1 MELSPIPGIRAYT
14 AVKAAPAD
22 FQLSALLDIDEIA
35 GPGHS
40 TRSGDRKKAA
50 GAEEMEADDLG
61 LAGEAADASS
71 DAPPSS
77 ISLFA

>member
-1 MELSPIPGIRAYT
+1 MELSPIPGIRAYAT
-14 AVKAAPAD
+14 VKAAPAD
-22 FQLSALLDIDEIA
+22 FQLSALLDIDQIA
-35 GPGHS
+35 RPGHS

-61 LAGEAADASS
+61 LAGDAADSVS
-71 DAPPSS
+71 DPPQSS

>member
-14 AVKAAPAD
+14 AVKAAPAG
-22 FQLSALLDIDEIA
+22 FQLSALLDIDQMA
-35 GPGHS
+35 QPGHS

-50 GAEEMEADDLG
+50 GAEEMEADDLE
-61 LAGEAADASS
+61 LAGDAADSAS
-71 DAPPSS
+71 DLPPRS

>member
-1 MELSPIPGIRAYT
+1 LSPIPGIRAYT

-35 GPGHS
+35 RPGTS
-40 TRSGDRKKAA
+40 TRSGDRKKAT
-50 GAEEMEADDLG
+50 GAEEMESDDLT
-61 LAGEAADASS
+61 LATDAGEPAS
-71 DAPPSS
+71 DTPESS

>member
-1 MELSPIPGIRAYT
+1 MELSPIPGIRTYT

-35 GPGHS
+35 RPGHS

-50 GAEEMEADDLG
+50 GAEEMEADDFE
-61 LAGEAADASS
+61 LAGDGADSLS

>member
-14 AVKAAPAD
+14 AVKAAPAH

-35 GPGHS
+35 QAGHS
-40 TRSGDRKKAA
+40 TRSGGRKKAA
-50 GAEEMEADDLG
+50 GAEEMEADDLE
-61 LAGEAADASS
+61 LAGDGADSSS
-71 DAPPSS
+71 DAPASS